1 MSRLKGEPF
10 CKGCDRYDEENDR
23 MKNRIYCTFG
33 CEEYRKISSMRA
45 YEYNKATSIGNFA
58 EEQFEHG
65 NKVFG
70 SGIERGDTE

>member
-1 MSRLKGEPF
+1 MKGEPF

>member
-10 CKGCDRYDEENDR
+10 CKGCDRYDDKNDR
-23 MKNRIYCTFG
+23 MKNRLFCTFG

-45 YEYNKATSIGNFA
+45 YEYNKATSVGDFA

-70 SGIERGDTE
+70 SGIERGT